1 MRKKTFL
8 RAVALVACFSILT
21 LTVPTVS
28 AADRDAK
35 NFEFK
40 IFVKKQMERLTSL
53 LPFLNKFFDTEKNP
67 TTPDNT
73 VNVKNTNSTTKIKVT
88 GTLSSIKRP
97 DGD

>member
-8 RAVALVACFSILT
+8 RAIALVTCISILT

-35 NFEFK
+35 NFDFK

-53 LPFLNKFFDTEKNP
+53 LPFLAPLFNTEKD
-67 TTPDNT
+67 TTAPDNT
-73 VNVKNTNSTTKIKVT
+73 INTANTDSSQKIKIT
-88 GTLSSIKRP
+88 GTLSSIKYP
-97 DGD
+97 TDD